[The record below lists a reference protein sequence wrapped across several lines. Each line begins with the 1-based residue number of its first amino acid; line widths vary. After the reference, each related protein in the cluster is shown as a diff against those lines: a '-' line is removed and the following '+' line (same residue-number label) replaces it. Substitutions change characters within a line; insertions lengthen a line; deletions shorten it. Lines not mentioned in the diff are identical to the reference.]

1 MPASASTG
9 VAELLRGP
17 VRPARVLM
25 SVPAAVYLQVPNER
39 GGDVVGVLTSD
50 AARLPLGC
58 VLFRPSNGRPLVAL
72 PSGAPAEVGG
82 GRIVV
87 GDLAVSAAAWWNP
100 RPKLPSLRPALLPE
114 GVRQLRNALY
124 GEGVPHSAF
133 TLPGLPTGPGG
144 PLAALRG
151 AVRRADLD
159 AALRTATRLIGLGPG
174 LTPAGDDVMAGTIA
188 GLVLLG
194 PPGGG
199 AVRRRR
205 STRWPPAARPSSPGR
220 CCGTPPAAG
229 SAASTPPCCTAWS
242 ASGRSRPAVAGL
254 LATGST
260 SGRAMALGLCT
271 AIDLV
276 DRTTRDALTGTI
288 RAPPPAGKGRSASVS
303 GPLSDGG
310 QQRAQA
316 VPLARSGSRRPR
328 DSSRSTGSP
337 SQRPVTCAVCGPPY
351 CSVQATSA
359 GQRRERVVHAL
370 QVGAGRLRRRGGCR
384 RRCRAQVSVQRC
396 GADAVAAVELD
407 DAGRSSAG
415 EMPRRR
421 RRRPV
426 AAAPP
431 PASDG
436 RRSQQGEHGSAE
448 RRGARRQRRTRE
460 LATGRGTGPFRCGR
474 RGCW

>member
-1 MPASASTG
+1 MRTIDDSTGPGSRLTTDAAHRGRAAQAGFPTIPLPRASARAAVRTARPARSATAVPAAASTG

-17 VRPARVLM
+17 VRQARVLM
-25 SVPAAVYLQVPNER
+25 SVPAAVYLQVANDR
-39 GGDVVGVLTSD
+39 GGDVVGVLTND

-58 VLFRPSNGRPLVAL
+58 VLNRPSNGRPLVAL

-100 RPKLPSLRPALLPE
+100 RPRLPSLRPALLPE

-194 PPGGG
+194 HPSADRFAA
-199 AVRRRR
+199 AVY
-205 STRWPPAARPSSPGR
+205 AL
-220 CCGTPPAAG
+220 AAG
-229 SAASTPPCCTAWS
+229 RTTELSRALLRHAACGRV
-242 ASGRSRPAVAGL
+242 SGEYAAVLHGLVGERALAPAVAGL

-276 DRTTRDALTGTI
+276 DRTTRD
-288 RAPPPAGKGRSASVS
+288 R
-303 GPLSDGG
+303 
-310 QQRAQA
+310 
-316 VPLARSGSRRPR
+316 
-328 DSSRSTGSP
+328 
-337 SQRPVTCAVCGPPY
+337 
-351 CSVQATSA
+351 
-359 GQRRERVVHAL
+359 
-370 QVGAGRLRRRGGCR
+370 
-384 RRCRAQVSVQRC
+384 
-396 GADAVAAVELD
+396 
-407 DAGRSSAG
+407 
-415 EMPRRR
+415 
-421 RRRPV
+421 
-426 AAAPP
+426 
-431 PASDG
+431 
-436 RRSQQGEHGSAE
+436 
-448 RRGARRQRRTRE
+448 
-460 LATGRGTGPFRCGR
+460 
-474 RGCW
+474 

>member
-1 MPASASTG
+1 
-9 VAELLRGP
+9 
-17 VRPARVLM
+17 M
-25 SVPAAVYLQVPNER
+25 SVPAAVYLHVPNDR

-114 GVRQLRNALY
+114 GVRQLRNTLY

-151 AVRRADLD
+151 AVRRADLE

-194 PPGGG
+194 HPSAERFAA
-199 AVRRRR
+199 AVY
-205 STRWPPAARPSSPGR
+205 AL
-220 CCGTPPAAG
+220 AAG
-229 SAASTPPCCTAWS
+229 RTTELSRALLRHAACGRV
-242 ASGRSRPAVAGL
+242 SGEYAAVLHGLVGERPLAPAVAGL

-276 DRTTRDALTGTI
+276 DRTTRD
-288 RAPPPAGKGRSASVS
+288 R
-303 GPLSDGG
+303 
-310 QQRAQA
+310 
-316 VPLARSGSRRPR
+316 
-328 DSSRSTGSP
+328 
-337 SQRPVTCAVCGPPY
+337 
-351 CSVQATSA
+351 
-359 GQRRERVVHAL
+359 
-370 QVGAGRLRRRGGCR
+370 
-384 RRCRAQVSVQRC
+384 
-396 GADAVAAVELD
+396 
-407 DAGRSSAG
+407 
-415 EMPRRR
+415 
-421 RRRPV
+421 
-426 AAAPP
+426 
-431 PASDG
+431 
-436 RRSQQGEHGSAE
+436 
-448 RRGARRQRRTRE
+448 
-460 LATGRGTGPFRCGR
+460 
-474 RGCW
+474 

>member
-1 MPASASTG
+1 MRTVDQTPGSTPRSPMAAQRHGRAAQAGVPTVPIPRESAQATARTARPARAATAVPASASTG

-17 VRPARVLM
+17 VRPARVLL
-25 SVPAAVYLQVPNER
+25 SVPAAVYVHVPGER

-100 RPKLPSLRPALLPE
+100 RPRLPSLHPALLPE

-133 TLPGLPTGPGG
+133 TLPGLPAGPGG

-194 PPGGG
+194 H
-199 AVRRRR
+199 
-205 STRWPPAARPSSPGR
+205 PSADR
-220 CCGTPPAAG
+220 FAAG
-229 SAASTPPCCTAWS
+229 VYALAAGRTTELSRALLRHAACGRV
-242 ASGRSRPAVAGL
+242 SGEFAAVLHALVGERPLMPAVAAL

-260 SGRAMALGLCT
+260 SGRALALGLST

-276 DRTTRDALTGTI
+276 ERTTRV
-288 RAPPPAGKGRSASVS
+288 R
-303 GPLSDGG
+303 
-310 QQRAQA
+310 
-316 VPLARSGSRRPR
+316 
-328 DSSRSTGSP
+328 
-337 SQRPVTCAVCGPPY
+337 
-351 CSVQATSA
+351 
-359 GQRRERVVHAL
+359 
-370 QVGAGRLRRRGGCR
+370 
-384 RRCRAQVSVQRC
+384 
-396 GADAVAAVELD
+396 
-407 DAGRSSAG
+407 
-415 EMPRRR
+415 
-421 RRRPV
+421 
-426 AAAPP
+426 
-431 PASDG
+431 
-436 RRSQQGEHGSAE
+436 
-448 RRGARRQRRTRE
+448 
-460 LATGRGTGPFRCGR
+460 
-474 RGCW
+474 